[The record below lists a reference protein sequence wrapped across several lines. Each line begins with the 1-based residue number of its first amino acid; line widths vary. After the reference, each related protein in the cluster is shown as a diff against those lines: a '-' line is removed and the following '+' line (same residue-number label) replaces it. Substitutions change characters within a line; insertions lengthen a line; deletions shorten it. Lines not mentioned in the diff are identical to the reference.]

1 MTTETFQNDQ
11 LVIRVTHMD
20 RSVDVTWEGTS
31 DSRDPETFLGPI
43 LKKVAL
49 DSKNKAVTV
58 DLSQIRYMNSA
69 TVAPMIEF
77 MKEMSAHQVE
87 TLILWNKQVG
97 WQRFNF
103 LCMQT
108 IARTLPNVTVEA
120 R

>member
-20 RSVDVTWEGTS
+20 RNVDMTWEGTS
-31 DSRDPETFLGPI
+31 DSREPEAFLAPI
-43 LKKVAL
+43 LKKLVEG
-49 DSKNKAVTV
+49 SKNKAVTV
-58 DLSQIRYMNSA
+58 DLSRIRYMNSA

-77 MKEMSAHQVE
+77 MKEMSAQDVE
-87 TLILWNKQVG
+87 TLIVWDKQVG